1 MCFTYVDYACN
12 LDNLLIQLR
21 SEVTPYW
28 YQFGTIVG
36 IDKDTLKKYSK
47 YSPDECIIEVLDY
60 WLRNHHDGKPTWRDV
75 AVVLKEIKLDKLAE
89 NILKVY
95 ETGI

>member
-36 IDKDTLKKYSK
+36 IDKDTLKEYSK
-47 YSPDECIIEVLDY
+47 YSPDECIIEVLDC
-60 WLRNHHDGKPTWRDV
+60 WLRNHQNGKPTWRDV